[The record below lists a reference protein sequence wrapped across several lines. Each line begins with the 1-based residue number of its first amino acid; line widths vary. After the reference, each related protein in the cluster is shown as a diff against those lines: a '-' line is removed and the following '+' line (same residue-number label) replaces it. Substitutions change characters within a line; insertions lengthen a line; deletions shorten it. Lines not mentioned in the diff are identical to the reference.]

1 LGSGHDNNT
10 LTLTAADSGSI
21 IFVTPTNAL
30 GIILPTVGTE
40 TGMFFKIVIAA
51 KIDRAF
57 TIKTGGDDGNDTFFM
72 RCQTLVQPSINAAD
86 PTQNVNP
93 ATADVAGDTLTITNA
108 LEGSWINLTNVQ
120 GGDAEIWVA
129 EVFTTDTVAS
139 TCA

>member
-1 LGSGHDNNT
+1 MGSGHDDNT

-40 TGMFFKIVIAA
+40 TGMFFKIVIADELN
-51 KIDRAF
+51 KGF
-57 TIKTGGDDGNDTFFM
+57 TIKTGGDDGNDKFFM
-72 RCQTLVQPSINAAD
+72 RCQTLDAGDGTP
-86 PTQNVNP
+86 P
-93 ATADVAGDTLTITNA
+93 ATAAVTGDTLTLTNA

-120 GGDAEIWVA
+120 GGAAEIWVA

-139 TCA
+139 TCV